1 MKKTFKTRK
10 IPKWEVRP
18 AFRNFILGILIVL
31 LSVFILIGI
40 SMGAKALN
48 NWLDVLEIEEELEEA
63 SSEISF
69 NEGRAKELWTRK
81 KIIPLEIE
89 KVKAEYE
96 RLQAEEQNI
105 TFQLTELEKQNILLD
120 NRRQE
125 LNDILGE
132 ELHSAPAEEKKI

>member
-1 MKKTFKTRK
+1 
-10 IPKWEVRP
+10 
-18 AFRNFILGILIVL
+18 
-31 LSVFILIGI
+31 
-40 SMGAKALN
+40 MGAKALN